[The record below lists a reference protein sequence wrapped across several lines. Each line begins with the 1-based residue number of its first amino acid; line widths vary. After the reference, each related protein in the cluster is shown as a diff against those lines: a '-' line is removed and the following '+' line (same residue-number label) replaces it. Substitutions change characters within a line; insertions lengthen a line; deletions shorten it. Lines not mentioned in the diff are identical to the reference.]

1 MEFPSPDSSEPPFP
15 RVGNGSPVTTGR
27 LAESTRGVCSCRV
40 VPFIFQNVGRVG
52 HILASGVVSSE
63 DLGRCFSEPPPPH
76 LGPCREEPGSVGLGS
91 NSFCGFRQQ
100 LPGTMCPGAE
110 VLLVPIMDARSPRC
124 WAGRLSGPSK
134 RGSLLCRASV
144 SLGDATGPQRCWHPL
159 DLGRGIPLWYPG
171 WVDGSRDK
179 CLSGQGLARRVQSR
193 LRMDSLPAQCAR
205 GLGQTYLIWGKRR
218 IFSFISWL
226 GLYTRVCLCCVQT
239 TVLKGPIL
247 GRF

>member
-1 MEFPSPDSSEPPFP
+1 MLNKDLFCEMPDPRKCLLQRDTGSCKEKTASLGVIKLNATRGISQPGLLRTPFP
-15 RVGNGSPVTTGR
+15 RVGNGSPVITGR
-27 LAESTRGVCSCRV
+27 LAEITRGVRSCRV

-52 HILASGVVSSE
+52 HILGSGGVSSA
-63 DLGRCFSEPPPPH
+63 DLGRCFSEPH

-91 NSFCGFRQQ
+91 NSLCGFRQK

-110 VLLVPIMDARSPRC
+110 VILVCIMDAHSPRC
-124 WAGRLSGPSK
+124 WAGRLSGPSE

-144 SLGDATGPQRCWHPL
+144 SLGDAAGPQKCWRPL
-159 DLGRGIPLWYPG
+159 DLGRGFPLWYPG

-205 GLGQTYLIWGKRR
+205 GSGQT
-218 IFSFISWL
+218 
-226 GLYTRVCLCCVQT
+226 
-239 TVLKGPIL
+239 
-247 GRF
+247 